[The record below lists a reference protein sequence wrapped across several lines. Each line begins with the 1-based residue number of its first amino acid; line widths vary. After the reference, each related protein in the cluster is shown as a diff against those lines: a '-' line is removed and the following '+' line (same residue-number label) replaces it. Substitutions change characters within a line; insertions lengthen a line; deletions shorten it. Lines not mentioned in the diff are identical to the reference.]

1 MLAPTGLQFPFHLFR
16 MYRPWLLDRSIDGS
30 RATFVLAPPRQPLS
44 RLRAFSAVAYS
55 VALASIFPQKAVG
68 VHKRAS
74 LLSQVDSKTYS
85 TKKAAP
91 NTISDKAAPVTAKCP
106 TRELHDWIQSRK
118 KQSRPLVAKPARLL
132 YEVVFGVCY
141 LSFKLF
147 AWLITSWFSFLISIQ
162 AYPASAPRTS
172 TCSIAIFSSKTFT
185 HSQFTAMLSVAS
197 LLNPAPSGPSRHR
210 LPPSPA
216 ASSPTNSFADE
227 TTFFDRPIMPK
238 QKIAKDAAV
247 FTKGKPKGTVNFQPY
262 ERLDEPSLRE
272 ARKFQVFPLGK
283 IQDYCR
289 HIPYN
294 SGKKT
299 SSRRLAGRAL
309 KYVFKLPGD
318 DTEYVVMWDYNVG
331 LVRMTPFFKCC
342 KYSKTTPAK
351 MLNMNPG
358 LKEITH
364 SITGGSIMA
373 QGALIPIFGPD
384 FPSIC
389 IPPDVPE
396 HGRMIID
403 PTIIIHSTRE
413 ADRFRRLYS
422 NMVTSGDC
430 GGISP
435 SRNHRRPI
443 SLGGY
448 NDARPQYPRLRVR
461 SRPFISSENPY
472 GIDTDG
478 EVSPATDRGL
488 NDRFLY
494 SPIQTL
500 TPLRPPTSSW
510 TPVNNPHP
518 HSHPH
523 PHPHPH
529 HHHHYDTAPPLP
541 PPPPPS
547 LPHSHWLSAVPR
559 LASPQPYHH
568 TTSPMHAS
576 SPAIYHHHHHH
587 SHVPHMTPFAA
598 PSIKRQHPPQRESPR
613 KRSAEHLEHGH
624 SEAVRVESS
633 GRRDE
638 TSLHSP
644 AAFVFPPKEQKKS
657 STAEGGVLG
666 PEKKAALLL
675 MNLSVRDAVTKSQ
688 GRPGG
693 IASASTSPTDSEFP
707 RKRQRASS
715 M

>member
-1 MLAPTGLQFPFHLFR
+1 
-16 MYRPWLLDRSIDGS
+16 
-30 RATFVLAPPRQPLS
+30 
-44 RLRAFSAVAYS
+44 
-55 VALASIFPQKAVG
+55 
-68 VHKRAS
+68 
-74 LLSQVDSKTYS
+74 
-85 TKKAAP
+85 
-91 NTISDKAAPVTAKCP
+91 
-106 TRELHDWIQSRK
+106 
-118 KQSRPLVAKPARLL
+118 
-132 YEVVFGVCY
+132 
-141 LSFKLF
+141 
-147 AWLITSWFSFLISIQ
+147 
-162 AYPASAPRTS
+162 
-172 TCSIAIFSSKTFT
+172 
-185 HSQFTAMLSVAS
+185 MLSVAS

-210 LPPSPA
+210 LPPSPV

-227 TTFFDRPIMPK
+227 TAFFDRPIMPK
-238 QKIAKDAAV
+238 QKVAKDAAV

-294 SGKKT
+294 SGKKDFFEKT
-299 SSRRLAGRAL
+299 GRESFEVFQ
-309 KYVFKLPGD
+309 YVFKLPGD

-373 QGALIPIFGPD
+373 QGYWMPFSCAKAVCATFCYRIAGALIPIFGTD
-384 FPSIC
+384 FPSVC
-389 IPPDVPE
+389 IPPDAPE

-435 SRNHRRPI
+435 SRDHRRPI

-448 NDARPQYPRLRVR
+448 NNARPQYPRLRVR

-488 NDRFLY
+488 HGRFLY

-510 TPVNNPHP
+510 TPANN
-518 HSHPH
+518 

-529 HHHHYDTAPPLP
+529 HHHHYDTAPPP

-576 SPAIYHHHHHH
+576 RPAIYHHHHHH

-624 SEAVRVESS
+624 SEAVRVGSS

-644 AAFVFPPKEQKKS
+644 AAFVSPTKEQKKY
-657 STAEGGVLG
+657 STVEGVNLG

-675 MNLSVRDAVTKSQ
+675 MNLSVRDAITKSQ

-693 IASASTSPTDSEFP
+693 IASASTSPTDPEFP